1 MLAIY
6 VCRVGRRRNA
16 LGSLVGRRWETVV
29 RACGDLVLALGCFV
43 MIEASDALW
52 ATYISHGHASPYAFL
67 PHTAVERLM
76 WVCVSLT
83 VGVSEEIVYRGYLQ
97 TQLAAFSGHAVVG
110 VFLQATLF
118 AIAHAQ
124 QGAAAIVRVGFYGLL
139 FGALAQWRGSLLPGM
154 MCHVAID
161 VVGGM

>member
-1 MLAIY
+1 
-6 VCRVGRRRNA
+6 
-16 LGSLVGRRWETVV
+16 
-29 RACGDLVLALGCFV
+29 
-43 MIEASDALW
+43 
-52 ATYISHGHASPYAFL
+52 
-67 PHTAVERLM
+67 
-76 WVCVSLT
+76 
-83 VGVSEEIVYRGYLQ
+83 
-97 TQLAAFSGHAVVG
+97 VG